1 MFKLAEWPADSVPKG
16 AFTDPQKLGGR
27 VLKSN
32 LLMGEPVSE
41 IKLAPAGTLGGLSA
55 LITEGK
61 RAITV
66 RVNDV
71 IGVAGFALPGNY
83 VDIIVS
89 TQKDAGPGSDAREQN
104 ISKIVLERI
113 LVLAV
118 AQEVNRDETKPKV
131 VNAVTLEVTP
141 EQAEKLDLARS
152 VGTLSLAL
160 RNQIDPQSASTTGAT
175 KLTLLPQAT
184 APAASKPAPSL
195 RRPCGRW
202 WSRWRRR
209 CGAIAS
215 RCSMACACRRSASE
229 PIPGD
234 AMNGCLMPTPIFR
247 CLIAAGLALAAA
259 ARPAMAAKPVQ
270 ADNPAQGAPGRAEAG
285 PRCQGEAAKPAQLS
299 LQVGKSN
306 LMRLPEAVQQR
317 SVGNPGVVQALLVAP
332 DTLYIAGV
340 DVGTTNMIVQ
350 GKSGLCSMLDITVAM
365 DPAPLQ
371 ATLAAVMPE
380 ERDIK
385 VLAPPTP

>member
-1 MFKLAEWPADSVPKG
+1 MKNKRALIVMTVAVLFGFAAVVFASRWLLKQPGGGSGRIVVAAADISLGQRLAPEMFKLADWPADSVPKG
-16 AFTDPQKLGGR
+16 AFTDPQKLSGR
-27 VLKSN
+27 VLRTN

-41 IKLAPAGTLGGLSA
+41 VKLAPAGTLGGLSA

-89 TQKDAGPGSDAREQN
+89 TQKDPAPGAEARQQN

-160 RNQIDPQSASTTGAT
+160 RNQVDPQSASTEGAT
-175 KLTLLPQAT
+175 KVTLLPEPPQA
-184 APAASKPAPSL
+184 PRKPAT
-195 RRPCGRW
+195 RPVP
-202 WSRWRRR
+202 
-209 CGAIAS
+209 AV
-215 RCSMACACRRSASE
+215 
-229 PIPGD
+229 
-234 AMNGCLMPTPIFR
+234 
-247 CLIAAGLALAAA
+247 
-259 ARPAMAAKPVQ
+259 RPAPVVVRVAAPVRRECVTVL
-270 ADNPAQGAPGRAEAG
+270 N
-285 PRCQGEAAKPAQLS
+285 
-299 LQVGKSN
+299 
-306 LMRLPEAVQQR
+306 
-317 SVGNPGVVQALLVAP
+317 
-332 DTLYIAGV
+332 
-340 DVGTTNMIVQ
+340 
-350 GKSGLCSMLDITVAM
+350 GLRVSQECF
-365 DPAPLQ
+365 
-371 ATLAAVMPE
+371 
-380 ERDIK
+380 
-385 VLAPPTP
+385 